1 MMNPYMQE
9 TEKALVHT
17 YNRFPVIFEKGEGVY
32 LYDTEGKKYLDFS
45 GQFSACTL
53 GHGNEEMIEA
63 LKEQLEKLVS
73 VTSCFATE
81 ERAALAEK
89 MVEISPD
96 GLDKVMFGC
105 TGSDANEFAL
115 KLAKYFRGG
124 GRIISFRR
132 GFHGSTAGAAAATGK
147 SEMIQENSGISEL
160 LPRGFVHS
168 APPYCY
174 HCDFGKEPDTC
185 GMQCLKYLEQTMLH
199 EGGDRIAAVIS
210 EPIFAAGGVIVPPKG
225 FWKGVRELCDK
236 YGALLIFDE
245 VVTGIGQ
252 TGSMFACQYEGVT
265 PDILVTGKG
274 LTSGYVP
281 GSAILCRR
289 QIGEAMSKISLHG
302 HTHSCYPL
310 TCRSALKNLE
320 IIQREN
326 LVENSQVVGEYLH
339 KKLLALKDKYDVVKD
354 VRGRGLLQ
362 GIEIEGSQNTDKFA
376 LGQELYETMLRNGLI
391 TELESRKNLE
401 NVVVVMHPAL
411 ITSKENVDEAVE
423 IIDKSLSACL
433 K

>member
-1 MMNPYMQE
+1 MTTILEKDKKHLIQCYTTDDVVFTRGKGMYM
-9 TEKALVHT
+9 
-17 YNRFPVIFEKGEGVY
+17 
-32 LYDTEGKKYLDFS
+32 YDENGKKYLDFS

-53 GHGNEEMIEA
+53 GHGNEELIGA
-63 LKEQLEKLVS
+63 LKEQMEKLVS

-89 MVEISPD
+89 LVEISPD
-96 GLDKVMFGC
+96 GLDMVMFGC

-115 KLAKYFRGG
+115 KLAKYYRGG

-160 LPRGFVHS
+160 LPRGFIHS
-168 APPYCY
+168 AAPYCY
-174 HCDFGKEPDTC
+174 HCDFGKEPGSC
-185 GMQCLKYLEQTMLH
+185 NMQCLKYLEQTMLH
-199 EGGDRIAAVIS
+199 EGGDKIAALIS

-236 YGALLIFDE
+236 YGVLLIFDE

-274 LTSGYVP
+274 LTGGYVP
-281 GSAILCRR
+281 GSAILCRKE
-289 QIGEAMSKISLHG
+289 IGEAMSKISLHG

-310 TCRSALKNLE
+310 MCRSALKNIE
-320 IIQREN
+320 IIERDN
-326 LVENSQVVGEYLH
+326 LVDNSREAGAYLNERLH
-339 KKLLALKDKYDVVKD
+339 ELEGKYDVIRD

-362 GIEIEGSQNTDKFA
+362 GMEIEGTSSEDKYA
-376 LGQELYETMLRNGLI
+376 LGQRFYETMLKNGLI
-391 TELESRKNLE
+391 TELESRRNLE

-411 ITSKENVDEAVE
+411 ITSKENVDEA
-423 IIDKSLSACL
+423 IAIMDKSMAECL